1 MIALD
6 VMLVVLAQSSVSTP
20 AQSAPPAPRPDV
32 EVVGPARPRTF
43 CHIVTMSNSRIPARR
58 VCQTQAEN
66 EQQIDR
72 GQRDASRAMQSTDQL
87 IGDTL
92 VSSGYMRGAGRP
104 IDTSRPPP
112 PPR

>member
-6 VMLVVLAQSSVSTP
+6 VLLAALAQSAVPTP
-20 AQSAPPAPRPDV
+20 AQDAPPAPRPDV
-32 EVVGPARPRTF
+32 EVVGPRTRTS
-43 CHIVTMSNSRIPARR
+43 CRVVTPSNSRIPARR
-58 VCQTQAEN
+58 VCQTQAQY

-72 GQRDASRAMQSTDQL
+72 VQAEAGLAAAATDRL
-87 IGDTL
+87 TEWML

-104 IDTSRPPP
+104 MDTSRPAP

>member
-6 VMLVVLAQSSVSTP
+6 IILVALAQSAVPAP
-20 AQSAPPAPRPDV
+20 AQAAPPAPRPDV
-32 EVVGPARPRTF
+32 EVVGPRTRML
-43 CHIVTMSNSRIPARR
+43 CRVVTMSNSRIPARR
-58 VCQTQAEN
+58 VCQTQAQY

-72 GQRDASRAMQSTDQL
+72 AQTDAARAMQSTDQL
-87 IGDTL
+87 TGDML

-104 IDTSRPPP
+104 IESARPTP